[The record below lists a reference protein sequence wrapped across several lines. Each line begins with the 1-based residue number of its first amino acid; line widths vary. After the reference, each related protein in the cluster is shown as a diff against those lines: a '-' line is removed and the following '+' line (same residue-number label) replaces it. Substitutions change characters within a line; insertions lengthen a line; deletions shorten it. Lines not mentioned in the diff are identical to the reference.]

1 MKFVNQHSLLNSLY
15 DALTPDAALIDGR
28 TEEDWLR
35 FLSEFATLIN
45 FYDLDNSLNGSW
57 EPFLLKDPVFLMAA
71 ISGANYTKMY
81 ALYLNTCYKLEQLL
95 GIGGGNEDLAHSF
108 NQLFDQLIN
117 NFLKIKQWYNYM
129 ANSKVDYPLKTYVA
143 TQIRTTFGNELQA
156 ILSLRKE
163 LFRSGL
169 IVGFASV
176 DPAVLEEFSGYKSR
190 IWREGA
196 YSGHYWELLGLTSI
210 KDNSINDIFKALS
223 HVAEALFN
231 FLKVIITQAKIEYS
245 RLLKLKSSFPD
256 TTLLRSFIH
265 LLKVQQAQLNGI
277 ADHHLRFYYRDVLM
291 QTERKAVADRAYL
304 VATLTAKDALV
315 SLPVATLF
323 DAGLDAERHPIL
335 FESTEEVVL
344 NPAAI
349 PMAYTLSRVPASNEL
364 SILQL
369 LSISDPGVLQKDEE
383 GKIMSWNTMGSH
395 EPDPAA
401 QKPLGIA
408 FASPM
413 LLLREGTRNIKICL
427 NYTGTVNLNMIQ
439 GAQCYLSTTTDWLEV
454 TAELTLEET
463 TDLSG
468 IIITIALKSTDPA
481 IERFLEH
488 PDGIDSSWPMFKLIF
503 NQVTEPKVAVPVLQ
517 AMKIEVSVTDME
529 TFQLYNDYGALS
541 SKVSY
546 PLFGPT
552 PEKGSNF
559 ILGSNEIF
567 SKPVESLNIELNW
580 ATLPQPPDF
589 SIYYQAYN
597 LYLNKGLTV
606 TKTPDSC
613 WLKNIFSNKN
623 TEVPAT
629 DIVNKPYNN
638 TCFVVDFQV
647 LDEKNWESVAF
658 DSNLLFSPDG
668 EGLSSQSTYS
678 SNAIPLNACD
688 PFLQNQPMKF
698 TETSTGGFLKMEL
711 TGPDYGF
718 GTTIYPNVVSAV
730 TLCNSQILYNNE
742 DQPFFEQAQ
751 LPYTP
756 KLKSFT
762 GCYAASAQYVFN
774 QETGLVD
781 TIDSYPVQAFLYTPF
796 TNYLVYDNLNEVP
809 AQKDTIG
816 DSGSVISDA
825 SGIPLYASFNY
836 DGFLYLAIDNLI
848 PASSFNIYF
857 ELARTHVSGNVEL
870 PQVEY
875 YYLGNEGWAALAVLS
890 DGTHNLSSS
899 GIVSLNI
906 PADISL
912 ESSLMP
918 KGCYWI
924 AIVANDISHVAATVL
939 LSTNGI
945 SVQRATADPDMA
957 AQPNIPAGTITR
969 TKMPFSK
976 ISSIIQPF
984 PSFGKRAAEDFRTMN
999 RRVSHRLKTKDR
1011 AVSATDYVVLI
1022 KQGFEVVFDAV
1033 VNFNPLQKTT
1043 NVYVVKSVDHWTV
1056 AHAFIPMLSVDEEAQ
1071 IKLFLQKRTS
1081 AFSLLRVMNPEFQK
1095 VVVYATISIQPGYE
1109 FSLVQQQVMQAL
1121 NIYLSPWIRDPG
1133 LQVTIYEDISD
1144 VQIASFIKTIEGVEA
1159 VERVCFKTWMYHSDF
1174 TEIPENLEAIPLVTP
1189 LIKSALFISNMIHEI
1204 SLNPSAK

>member
-1 MKFVNQHSLLNSLY
+1 MKFVNQHRLLNSVY
-15 DALTPDAALIDGR
+15 ESLTPGPALIDGR

-35 FLSEFATLIN
+35 FLTEFATLIN
-45 FYDLDNSLNGSW
+45 FYDQDNSLNGTW

-71 ISGANYTKMY
+71 ISGANYAKMY
-81 ALYLNTCYKLEQLL
+81 ALYLNTCHKLEQLL
-95 GIGGGNEDLAHSF
+95 GLGRGNEDLAHSF

-117 NFLKIKQWYNYM
+117 SFLKIKQWYHYM
-129 ANSKVDYPLKTYVA
+129 ANSKVNYPLKTYVA

-156 ILSLRKE
+156 IFSLRQE

-169 IVGFASV
+169 IVGLAPV
-176 DPAVLEEFSGYKSR
+176 DPVLLEKFSGYEAR

-196 YSGHYWELLGLTSI
+196 YNGHYWELLGLSAL
-210 KDNSINDIFKALS
+210 KDNTINDIFKALS

-304 VATLTAKDALV
+304 VATLTAKDAFV
-315 SLPVATLF
+315 SLPLATLF
-323 DAGLDAERHPIL
+323 DAGLDSERHPIL

-369 LSISDPGVLQKDEE
+369 LSISNPGVLQKDEE
-383 GKIMSWNTMGSH
+383 GKVLSWNTLGSH

-401 QKPLGIA
+401 QQALGIA

-413 LLLREGTRNIKICL
+413 LLLREGTRNIKIFL
-427 NYTGTVNLNMIQ
+427 NYTGSVDLNMLQ

-454 TAELTLEET
+454 TAALTFENT
-463 TDLSG
+463 TDPLS
-468 IIITIALKSTDPA
+468 INITIALKSTDPA

-488 PDGIDSSWPMFKLIF
+488 PDGIDSSWPMFKLVF
-503 NQVTEPKVAVPVLQ
+503 NQVTEAKVAVPVLQ
-517 AMKIEVSVTDME
+517 AMKIEVDVTDME

-546 PLFGPT
+546 PPFGPT

-567 SKPVESLNIELNW
+567 SKPVESLNIELSW

-613 WLKNIFSNKN
+613 WLKNIFSKKN
-623 TEVPAT
+623 TELPAT
-629 DIVNKPYNN
+629 ETVDEPYNN

-647 LDEKNWESVAF
+647 LDEKNWEPVVF

-668 EGLSSQSTYS
+668 DGLSSLSPYS
-678 SNAIPLNACD
+678 STAIPLSACD
-688 PFLQNQPMKF
+688 PSLQNQSMKF

-751 LPYTP
+751 LPFTP

-762 GCYAASAQYVFN
+762 ASYVASVQYVFN
-774 QETGLVD
+774 AESGLVA

-796 TNYLVYDNLNEVP
+796 TNYLVYDNLNELPV
-809 AQKDTIG
+809 QKDTIG
-816 DSGSVISDA
+816 DSGSTISDA

-848 PASSFNIYF
+848 PATSFNIYF
-857 ELARTHVSGNVEL
+857 ELARTYVSGDVKL

-875 YYLGNEGWAALAVLS
+875 YYLGTEGWAALVVLS
-890 DGTHNLSSS
+890 DGTNNLSSS

-945 SVQRATADPDMA
+945 SVQRTTTDPDLA

-976 ISSIIQPF
+976 ISSILQPF
-984 PSFGKRAAEDFRTMN
+984 PSFGKRAAEDVRTMN
-999 RRVSHRLKTKDR
+999 RRVSQRLKTKDR

-1033 VNFNPLQKTT
+1033 VIVDPLQKTT
-1043 NVYVVKSVDHWTV
+1043 NVYVVKTVDHWTV
-1056 AHAFIPMLSVDEEAQ
+1056 AHAFIPMVSVDEEAQ
-1071 IKLFLQKRTS
+1071 MKLYLQKRTS

-1095 VVVYATISIQPGYE
+1095 VVVYATIRILPGYE
-1109 FSLVQQQVMQAL
+1109 FSAVQQRLMQAL
-1121 NIYLSPWIRDPG
+1121 NIYLSPWIKDPG
-1133 LQVTIYEDISD
+1133 LQVAIYQDISD
-1144 VQIASFIKTIEGVEA
+1144 VQVAAFIKTIEGVEA
-1159 VERVCFKTWMYHSDF
+1159 VERLCFKSWIYRSDC
-1174 TEIPENLEAIPLVTP
+1174 TEIPENLEAISVVKP
-1189 LIKSALFISNMIHEI
+1189 LIKSALFISNMIHQI
-1204 SLNPSAK
+1204 SLNPAAI